1 MSPPVFQNVNS
12 KPRPGSRLVTR
23 WLVVATSVCLL
34 SAGCQRWNWRG
45 DGFGDNTGRFAEK
58 LRPPADERG
67 FSGLD
72 SRAREV
78 ERDLGV
84 R

>member
-1 MSPPVFQNVNS
+1 MSPQAFQNMSS
-12 KPRPGSRLVTR
+12 KPGSASRLVT
-23 WLVVATSVCLL
+23 WGLAAASCVGLL
-34 SAGCQRWNWRG
+34 GAGCQRWNWRG
-45 DGFGDNTGRFAEK
+45 DGFGDNSGRFAEK

>member
-1 MSPPVFQNVNS
+1 MLTA
-12 KPRPGSRLVTR
+12 PRRSSCALLWPI
-23 WLVVATSVCLL
+23 VAALAL
-34 SAGCQRWNWRG
+34 SAPAGCARWNWRG
-45 DGFGDNTGRFAEK
+45 EGFGDNSGRWAQK
-58 LRPPADERG
+58 MRPPADEKQ

-84 R
+84 H